1 MSFKV
6 IPEYLPYVIEVM
18 KLATEAIELLSRDE
32 GDVTK
37 EDVEAQKAKARATL
51 ARAERS
57 LNSLSTKLE
66 AYKRTAGG
74 PD

>member
-18 KLATEAIELLSRDE
+18 KLATEAIELLSRGE

-37 EDVEAQKAKARATL
+37 EDVEAQKARAKATL
-51 ARAERS
+51 IRAERS
-57 LNSLSTKLE
+57 LNSLSAKLDE
-66 AYKRTAGG
+66 HKRNRGG